1 MVPLLLRGLELP
13 DFTIR
18 ANVIDTLASAAEGD
32 APDESL
38 IADHSSSLVATM
50 LKNSLASQTPSVVI
64 MSPVTQGMLFNRNI
78 TARASLCSAVF
89 GHASCNRSARPVTKT

>member
-13 DFTIR
+13 DYTIR

-38 IADHSSSLVATM
+38 IANHSSSLVTTM
-50 LKNSLASQTPSVVI
+50 LKNSLASQTPSVVN
-64 MSPVTQGMLFNRNI
+64 MSFIIRGMLSNQNI
-78 TARASLCSAVF
+78 TARASLCSAVS
-89 GHASCNRSARPVTKT
+89 GHASWNC